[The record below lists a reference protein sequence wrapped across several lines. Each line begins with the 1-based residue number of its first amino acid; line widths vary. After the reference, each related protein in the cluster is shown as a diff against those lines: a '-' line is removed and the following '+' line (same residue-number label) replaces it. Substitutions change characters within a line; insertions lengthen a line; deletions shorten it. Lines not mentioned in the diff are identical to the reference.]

1 MAAGSDF
8 DAIVVGSGLGGSTL
22 TYKLASHGWRV
33 LVVERGDFLRNDAV
47 LPGQRVGRHIYEVVR
62 KGDPLSFVG
71 GASKFFG
78 AAMYRFREFDFR
90 ETVHEAGV
98 SPAWPFSYAELEP
111 YYAEGERLFRV
122 HGSSAGDRTEPPR
135 SGSYP
140 HPPIPH
146 DPLVA
151 RMAEALERAGTPVSP
166 IPLALDHDSG
176 ACVLCGTCDTYMC
189 RLDAKLD
196 AEIAA
201 LRPALAMGTVT
212 VLTNAECLRV
222 LTDSAGT
229 QAEGVEV
236 SVAGGVRV
244 YRAKVVALACGV
256 PGSALLLKR
265 SRNVAHPAGLGD
277 DSGMLGRYLGG
288 HYADVVLPLVGWRPI
303 GRRHTKTLAINHYYD
318 AGADWPYPLGVIQ
331 LAGQTP
337 VRQSVGRLARPFA
350 EALAARSLTA
360 FYMNEAVPTPEA
372 RIVFDGDGQ
381 MRTEPPPRN
390 ARTLARLKSL
400 ATGAF
405 RRAGYPVV
413 ARRDVSF
420 WHIVGTARM
429 GSDAK
434 NSVTDPTGM
443 VHGIDGLYV
452 CDASVLP
459 SAGAVN
465 TGLTIVALALRTGDR
480 IAGKNAGAGIA
491 TAPARP

>member
-22 TYKLASHGWRV
+22 TYKLASYGWRV
-33 LVVERGDFLRNDAV
+33 LVVERGDFLHKDAV
-47 LPGQRVGRHIYEVVR
+47 LPGQRVGRHMYEVVR

-78 AAMYRFREFDFR
+78 AAMYRFRESDFR

-98 SPAWPFSYAELEP
+98 SPAWPFSYADLEP

-135 SGSYP
+135 SGPYP
-140 HPPIPH
+140 FPPIPH

-151 RMAEALERAGTPVSP
+151 RLADSLERTGTPVAP
-166 IPLALDHDSG
+166 IPLALDHGSG
-176 ACVLCGTCDTYMC
+176 ACVLCGTCDTYLC

-201 LRPALAMGTVT
+201 LRPAMAMGTVT

-236 SVAGGVRV
+236 AVAGDVRS
-244 YRAKVVALACGV
+244 YRSNVVAVACGV
-256 PGSALLLKR
+256 PGSALLLTR
-265 SRNVAHPAGLGD
+265 SNCRAHPAGLGD
-277 DSGMLGRYLGG
+277 DFGMLGRYLGG
-288 HYADVVLPLVGWRPI
+288 HYADVILPLVDWRSI

-318 AGADWPYPLGVIQ
+318 AGADWPHPLGVIQ
-331 LAGQTP
+331 LSGQAP
-337 VRQSVGRLARPFA
+337 VRQRVGRLARPFA
-350 EALAARSLTA
+350 EAFAARSLTA
-360 FYMNEAVPTPEA
+360 FYMNEAVPTAEA
-372 RIVFDGDGQ
+372 RVVFNGDGRV
-381 MRTEPPPRN
+381 RTEQPPRN
-390 ARTLARLKSL
+390 AKTLTRLKSL
-400 ATGAF
+400 AIGAF
-405 RRAGYPVV
+405 RHAGYPVV
-413 ARRDVSF
+413 ARRDLSL

-429 GSDAK
+429 GNDATS
-434 NSVTDPTGM
+434 SVTDPTGM
-443 VHGIDGLYV
+443 IHGIEGLYV

-465 TGLTIVALALRTGDR
+465 TGLTIVALALRIGDK
-480 IAGKNAGAGIA
+480 IADKRADAGIA
-491 TAPARP
+491 TAPTRQ